1 MNNKLI
7 EALEAERSKS
17 QNYQSSNTS
26 GNKPEIKKDKA
37 LKTPHLAVTHTD
49 QGGAASGRNHPL
61 LLKSKN
67 VQNKDFEFFMKC
79 MNNESF
85 LLALFNNISSD
96 PEILTCFIDKG
107 KEYEISY

>member
-17 QNYQSSNTS
+17 QNYQSNNTS

-37 LKTPHLAVTHTD
+37 LKTPHLAYTHAA
-49 QGGAASGRNHPL
+49 QGGAASGRNRPL
-61 LLKSKN
+61 LLKSA
-67 VQNKDFEFFMKC
+67 QNKDFEFFMKC
-79 MNNESF
+79 MNNEAF

-96 PEILTCFIDKG
+96 PEVLTCFIDKG